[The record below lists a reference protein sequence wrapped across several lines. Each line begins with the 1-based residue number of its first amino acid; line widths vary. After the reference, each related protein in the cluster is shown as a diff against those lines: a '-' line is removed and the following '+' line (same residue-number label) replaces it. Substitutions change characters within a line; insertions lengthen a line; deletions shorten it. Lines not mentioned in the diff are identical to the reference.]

1 MRVAQPK
8 AKRQHHVNPQFYL
21 RKFQCE
27 EGEDLIWVYDSE
39 SGDAKKVPIKVAAVQ
54 KDYYSFV
61 NPDGLRDTECV
72 ENFIANIEGH
82 AATVFRKFSTGS
94 ELSDDDRR
102 TFALSVSLF
111 IARAPATRRQTAEL
125 LAMTARTIG
134 RASAMDSAHFRES
147 FRQME
152 DHKGVP
158 EEDRVSDEELE
169 ETRIFVLGDGYTLEV
184 AQEVTLLPLA
194 HLLDV
199 AEIIRGMRWAR
210 IHAPEGSE
218 FITSDSPVVREIPP
232 QRHHPLM
239 GPGLM
244 NPFIQVSL
252 PLSPNLTWLGT
263 WDEDLPESA
272 VARKEFVKLL
282 NKLRAVHAERFL
294 YSRTYR
300 SGVAKL
306 GAKFFDSGW
315 KLAVSGFGFKGE
327 PIETQTFKS
336 KSKGIA
342 PPGRSPPI
350 PRGQQPKKTDG

>member
-1 MRVAQPK
+1 MAQPK

-21 RKFQCE
+21 REFQCE
-27 EGEDLIWVYDSE
+27 EGEDLIWAYDSE

-61 NPDGLRDTECV
+61 NPEGLRDTECV
-72 ENFIANIEGH
+72 ENFMANVEGH
-82 AATVFRKFSTGS
+82 AATVFRKYSAAS

-102 TFALSVSLF
+102 IFALSVALF
-111 IARAPATRRQTAEL
+111 FARAPATRRQTAEF
-125 LAMTARTIG
+125 LAMMAKTISH
-134 RASAMDSAHFRES
+134 ASAMDAARFRES
-147 FRQME
+147 YRQME

-158 EEDRVSDEELE
+158 DEDRVSDEEIE
-169 ETRIFVLGDGYTLEV
+169 EIRIFMLGDGYTLEV

-194 HLLDV
+194 HLLDM
-199 AEIIRGMRWAR
+199 AEIIRGMTWTR

-232 QRHHPLM
+232 QHHHPLM
-239 GPGLM
+239 GPGLK
-244 NPFIQVSL
+244 NPFIRVSL
-252 PLSPNLTWLGT
+252 PLSPNLMWLGT

-294 YSRTYR
+294 YSRIYR
-300 SGVAKL
+300 SGVGKL
-306 GAKFFDSGW
+306 GAKYRDSGW
-315 KLAVSGFGFKGE
+315 KVAASGFKTE
-327 PIETQTFKS
+327 LIETRTFKS